1 MPVAHELPFI
11 IPSKSNVFWRLIMKK
26 SNYDTNMNT
35 VLRLL
40 RIANNMTISTL
51 AIKLEVSQ
59 AYISSIESGT
69 RRVTEDLLS
78 RYSKVFRIPK
88 KTLKF
93 FEASASSM
101 KLKTQELLILI
112 LAKICDSNK
121 INCEVTFSE

>member
-1 MPVAHELPFI
+1 
-11 IPSKSNVFWRLIMKK
+11 MKK

-69 RRVTEDLLS
+69 RRVTEDLLT

-93 FEASASSM
+93 FETSASSM
-101 KLKTQELLILI
+101 KLKTQELLMKRMI
-112 LAKICDSNK
+112 
-121 INCEVTFSE
+121 